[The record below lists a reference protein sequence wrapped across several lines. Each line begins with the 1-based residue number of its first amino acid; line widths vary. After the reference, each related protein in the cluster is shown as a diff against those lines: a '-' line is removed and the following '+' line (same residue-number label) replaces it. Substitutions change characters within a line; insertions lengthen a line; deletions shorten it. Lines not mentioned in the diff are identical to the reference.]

1 MELVVPAAHP
11 ARGGVGDILSAV
23 LPPDAVATAFH
34 PADEVLPGTGRS
46 HAVLDSHHQVELP
59 ALALFHGAVL
69 PGGRFV
75 VLLRAFP
82 GQHRIVVLH
91 AELVGKVPQVLQG
104 AGPLAEHFPALI
116 AHRVHQKMGMD
127 VAGVHMGGH
136 QHLALRPCLFRELF
150 RQLVGL
156 GAGDGFLWG
165 KGLGVVIEPHGAFLV
180 MGGPGS
186 PEFLDSEVG
195 RAAHPADQ
203 FPAGAPVLDLFV
215 LGDIAGDLAQGYGGL
230 PLVGDVVD
238 GSHQRDSRS
247 ASSKKRW

>member
-1 MELVVPAAHP
+1 M
-11 ARGGVGDILSAV
+11 
-23 LPPDAVATAFH
+23 
-34 PADEVLPGTGRS
+34 
-46 HAVLDSHHQVELP
+46 
-59 ALALFHGAVL
+59 
-69 PGGRFV
+69 
-75 VLLRAFP
+75 LRAFP

-91 AELVGKVPQVLQG
+91 AELVGKIPQMLQG

-127 VAGVHMGGH
+127 VVGVHMGGH
-136 QHLALRPCLFRELF
+136 QYLALRPGLFRKFF

-156 GAGDGFLWG
+156 GAGDGLLWG
-165 KGLGVVIEPHGAFLV
+165 KGMGVVIEPHGAFLV

-203 FPAGAPVLDLFV
+203 FPAGAPVLGLFV
-215 LGDIAGDLAQGYGGL
+215 LGDIAGNLAQGYGGL
-230 PLVGDVVD
+230 PLVRDVVD
-238 GSHQRDSRS
+238 GGHQRDSCS

>member
-1 MELVVPAAHP
+1 MKFVVPAAHP
-11 ARGGVGDILSAV
+11 AGSGVGDIFPAI
-23 LPPDAVATAFH
+23 LPPDAVATALH
-34 PADEVLPGTGRS
+34 PLDEVLPRTGRS
-46 HAVLDSHHQVELP
+46 HAVLDGYHQVELP

-69 PGGRFV
+69 TGGGLFI
-75 VLLRAFP
+75 LLRAFP

-127 VAGVHMGGH
+127 VAGVHMGSH
-136 QHLALRPCLFRELF
+136 QYLALRPGLFRKFF

-156 GAGDGFLWG
+156 GAGDGFLWR

-180 MGGPGS
+180 MGGPDS

-203 FPAGAPVLDLFV
+203 FPAGAPVLGLFV
-215 LGDIAGDLAQGYGGL
+215 LGDITGNLAQGYGGL
-230 PLVGDVVD
+230 PLVRDVAV
-238 GSHQRDSRS
+238 SYTHLTLPTTSRV
-247 ASSKKRW
+247 

>member
-1 MELVVPAAHP
+1 ML
-11 ARGGVGDILSAV
+11 
-23 LPPDAVATAFH
+23 
-34 PADEVLPGTGRS
+34 RS
-46 HAVLDSHHQVELP
+46 
-59 ALALFHGAVL
+59 
-69 PGGRFV
+69 
-75 VLLRAFP
+75 FP

-136 QHLALRPCLFRELF
+136 QYLALRPGLFRKFF

-203 FPAGAPVLDLFV
+203 FPAGAPVLGLFV
-215 LGDIAGDLAQGYGGL
+215 LGDITGNLAQGYGGL

-238 GSHQRDSRS
+238 GSHQRDSCS

>member
-1 MELVVPAAHP
+1 M
-11 ARGGVGDILSAV
+11 
-23 LPPDAVATAFH
+23 
-34 PADEVLPGTGRS
+34 
-46 HAVLDSHHQVELP
+46 
-59 ALALFHGAVL
+59 
-69 PGGRFV
+69 
-75 VLLRAFP
+75 LRAFP

-91 AELVGKVPQVLQG
+91 AELVGKIPQVLQG

-116 AHRVHQKMGMD
+116 AHRVHQEMGMD
-127 VAGVHMGGH
+127 VVGVHMSGH
-136 QHLALRPCLFRELF
+136 QHLALRPGLFGEFF

-156 GAGDGFLWG
+156 GAGDGFLWR

-203 FPAGAPVLDLFV
+203 FPAGAPVLGLFV
-215 LGDIAGDLAQGYGGL
+215 LGDITGNLAQGYGGL
-230 PLVGDVVD
+230 PLVRDVVD
-238 GSHQRDSRS
+238 GSHQRDSCS

>member
-1 MELVVPAAHP
+1 MP
-11 ARGGVGDILSAV
+11 
-23 LPPDAVATAFH
+23 
-34 PADEVLPGTGRS
+34 
-46 HAVLDSHHQVELP
+46 
-59 ALALFHGAVL
+59 
-69 PGGRFV
+69 
-75 VLLRAFP
+75 RAFP

-127 VAGVHMGGH
+127 VVGVHMSGH

-150 RQLVGL
+150 RQLMGL
-156 GAGDGFLWG
+156 GAGDGFLWR
-165 KGLGVVIEPHGAFLV
+165 KGLGVVIEPHGTFLV

-203 FPAGAPVLDLFV
+203 FPAGAPVLGLFV
-215 LGDIAGDLAQGYGGL
+215 LGDIAGNLAQGYGGL

-238 GSHQRDSRS
+238 GGHQRDSRS
-247 ASSKKRW
+247 ASSKKW

>member
-1 MELVVPAAHP
+1 M
-11 ARGGVGDILSAV
+11 
-23 LPPDAVATAFH
+23 
-34 PADEVLPGTGRS
+34 
-46 HAVLDSHHQVELP
+46 
-59 ALALFHGAVL
+59 
-69 PGGRFV
+69 
-75 VLLRAFP
+75 LRAFP

-127 VAGVHMGGH
+127 VVGVHMSGH
-136 QHLALRPCLFRELF
+136 QHLALRPGLFRKFF

-156 GAGDGFLWG
+156 GTGDGFLWG

-203 FPAGAPVLDLFV
+203 FPAGAPVLGLFV
-215 LGDIAGDLAQGYGGL
+215 LGDITGNLAQGYGGL
-230 PLVGDVVD
+230 PLVRDVVD